1 MAQNLTQQFKSYIAS
16 TNLMCYK
23 KSIFLYLNIVPHSV
37 KCWIQYLPAFELIQM
52 IPEMSTAQ
60 VLLSIPYK
68 NLNFSHSNS
77 ITKDILNF
85 AIYSEIKSFIIII
98 TTLLDS
104 KDILIIIIYQD
115 QTQYEF
121 ERIIKFK

>member
-1 MAQNLTQQFKSYIAS
+1 
-16 TNLMCYK
+16 
-23 KSIFLYLNIVPHSV
+23 
-37 KCWIQYLPAFELIQM
+37 M
-52 IPEMSTAQ
+52 ISEMSTPQ
-60 VLLSIPYK
+60 VLPSILYK

-77 ITKDILNF
+77 ITKDIVNF
-85 AIYSEIKSFIIII
+85 AIYLEIKSFIIII

-104 KDILIIIIYQD
+104 KDILIIIIFQD